1 MLTMCQDAA
10 QQLLLEGGFPP
21 LPASARVLH

>member
-21 LPASARVLH
+21 LPASARVLQ